1 MLRHI
6 SSLESRFHSTKISAE
21 IICRNLDDKDEAV
34 LPKQQNHLN
43 NMMSILTN
51 VCEI

>member
-21 IICRNLDDKDEAV
+21 IICRNVDGKDEAV
-34 LPKQQNHLN
+34 LSKQQNRIN
-43 NMMSILTN
+43 KMMSIFDN
-51 VCEI
+51 ACEI